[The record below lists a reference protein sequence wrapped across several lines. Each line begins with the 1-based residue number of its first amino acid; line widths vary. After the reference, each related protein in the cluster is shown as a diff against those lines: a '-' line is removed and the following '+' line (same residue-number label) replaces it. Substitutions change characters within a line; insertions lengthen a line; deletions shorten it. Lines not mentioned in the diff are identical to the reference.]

1 MKKIIS
7 ALLSLVIFV
16 MYSGAAF
23 AVGINKGA
31 NKGVNKGVKIAKIA
45 SKSTQPPQAASVQK
59 DEAHIKAKQQAA
71 ASQKAQVQQMQQ
83 MAVAAKSHLKP
94 AANAKQIELAF
105 VFDGPSD
112 KNQQVLEKFQKII
125 KVQLLPD
132 YIANFPKDLIFT
144 GDWTEKGAIAA
155 SDKALASR
163 ARMVISL
170 GYLSSNYYAD
180 KKNKNKYVVTID
192 QYGLRDFGDHFFNP
206 IQQMTSDFTTFKVLN
221 PNIKKTAILM
231 NETYYKTRTDWDN
244 FISKKL
250 KEKKCDLAFAVVPV
264 NSNISASLSKMPKD
278 VDSAFVTPLYNL
290 TSDQRKE
297 LYKQLLNKKIPTFS
311 SVGKEDVELGAM
323 LGASTADVDKKL
335 AEATSFNIH
344 GVLHGN
350 AVKNEKI
357 PFYDD
362 KVIFY
367 NSDTGEALG
376 YTPALRLLNN
386 ATVISNKQ
394 KTVYDLDTLIRTL
407 DDSNLD
413 MVRKRYLITSA
424 RRSVASAYLRYLP
437 TLRLDLGYQ
446 TYNSGYAESY
456 ANVPTSVGAFTVAMD
471 QVLYSPDLVTNI
483 IVKHKKLKF
492 NKAEADLTKANTEYH
507 VANLYIETLML
518 GNMLKVQEEYV
529 QETRENLAIARVRE
543 KTGKCGYEEVF
554 RWAGEVSEAEKKLLA
569 MQADY
574 KNLKIQINKL
584 LNANQKGDFTFKPLT
599 ANDPAF
605 FTTDLHVIDHVRDP
619 KKLGQFTDLLVKE
632 VQYLSPETTKLKAA
646 IAMKK
651 AEMSNYGQ
659 KFFMPNAKMS
669 LEYQTQFGRNL
680 PYEESGH
687 NQLKG
692 ATAAAQSSAAEAQAM
707 ANAKQDAQA
716 AAAAVI
722 AGGGSAADA
731 QAAANNVMLAS
742 TPGAVG
748 AGAQAFS
755 DYWNGSPYLGLD
767 QQSFRFFIGAQW
779 KPIEGGHK
787 IAEIA
792 RCKAE
797 LNELNAYLEEVNTE
811 IEMRVRSVVNQAIAK
826 YFMIEKSYKAMFA
839 EQENYEMVKAKYL
852 RGECPI
858 NQLVDA
864 QQLYLKAKV
873 DAINSQYDFFKELI
887 WVQRGLLSVN
897 WTQASDEA
905 KKWINNIPNIL
916 PAEPDFSL

>member
-1 MKKIIS
+1 MKKIFS
-7 ALLSLVIFV
+7 VLLSLAFLGVYTGV
-16 MYSGAAF
+16 VTAAPK
-23 AVGINKGA
+23 VKGENKGI
-31 NKGVNKGVKIAKIA
+31 VKLASAKKTA
-45 SKSTQPPQAASVQK
+45 PQAASVQQT
-59 DEAHIKAKQQAA
+59 EAAKKAKQQAIA
-71 ASQKAQVQQMQQ
+71 TQKAQAQQMQQ
-83 MAVAAKSHLKP
+83 MAAAAKSIHLKP
-94 AANAKQIELAF
+94 AANAKPIELAF

-112 KNQQVLEKFQKII
+112 KNQQVLEKFQKTI
-125 KVQLLPD
+125 KIQLLPD
-132 YIANFPKDLIFT
+132 YIASFPKDLVFT
-144 GDWTEKGAIAA
+144 GNWTEAGAKAA

-170 GYLSSNYYAD
+170 GYLSSNYYSD
-180 KKNKNKYVVTID
+180 KKDKKKYVVTID

-206 IQQMTSDFTTFKVLN
+206 IQQMTSDFATFKVLN
-221 PNIKKTAILM
+221 PQIKKTAILM
-231 NETYYKTRTDWDN
+231 NETYYKTRTDWN
-244 FISKKL
+244 TFISKKL

-264 NSNISASLSKMPKD
+264 NSNISASLSKIPKD
-278 VDSAFVTPLYNL
+278 VDSAFITPLYNL
-290 TSDQRKE
+290 SSDQRKD
-297 LYKQLLNKKIPTFS
+297 LYKQLLAKRLPTFS

-323 LGASTADVDKKL
+323 LGTSTFDVDKKL

-344 GVLHGN
+344 GVLHGK

-367 NSDTGEALG
+367 NSDVGEAIG

-386 ATVISNKQ
+386 SVVISNKP
-394 KTVYDLDTLIRTL
+394 KTTYDLNTLINAL

-413 MVRKRYLITSA
+413 MARKKYLIDAA
-424 RRSVASAYLRYLP
+424 RRSVTSAYLRYLP

-446 TYNSGYAESY
+446 TYNSGYARSY
-456 ANVPTSVGAFTVAMD
+456 SDVPTSVGAFTVAMD

-492 NKAEADLTKANTEYH
+492 DKAEHDLTKANTEYH

-518 GNMLKVQEEYV
+518 ANMLKIQEEYV

-554 RWAGEVSEAEKKLLA
+554 RWAGEVSEAEKKLLM

-584 LNANQKGDFTFKPLT
+584 LNKNQKEDIAFKPLT

-605 FTTDLHVIDHVRDP
+605 FSSDVHIIDHVRDP
-619 KKLGQFTDLLVKE
+619 KKLGQFTDMLVQE

-680 PYEESGH
+680 PYENAGH
-687 NQLKG
+687 NQLIG
-692 ATAAAQSSAAEAQAM
+692 ANSAASSAAAT
-707 ANAKQDAQA
+707 AQA
-716 AAAAVI
+716 ASAGGNAAV
-722 AGGGSAADA
+722 A
-731 QAAANNVMLAS
+731 
-742 TPGAVG
+742 
-748 AGAQAFS
+748 AGAKAWAYGIPGMS
-755 DYWNGSPYLGLD
+755 TGYYNSPYLGLD

-792 RCKAE
+792 RCKSE

-811 IEMRVRSVVNQAIAK
+811 IEMRVRSVVNNAISK

-839 EQENYEMVKAKYL
+839 EGENYDMVKALYL
-852 RGECPI
+852 RGEAPV
-858 NQLVDA
+858 NQLADA

-897 WTQASDEA
+897 WVNANDYA
-905 KKWINNIPNIL
+905 KKWMKNIPSVL

>member
-1 MKKIIS
+1 MKKLFS
-7 ALLSLVIFV
+7 ALLSLMIFV

-23 AVGINKGA
+23 AAKN
-31 NKGVNKGVKIAKIA
+31 VKVT
-45 SKSTQPPQAASVQK
+45 SKPAPQAASVQQN
-59 DEAHIKAKQQAA
+59 EAHIKAKQQAV
-71 ASQKAQVQQMQQ
+71 ASQKAQMQQMQQ

-94 AANAKQIELAF
+94 AANAKPIELAF

-112 KNQQVLEKFQKII
+112 KNQQVLAKFQQTI

-132 YIANFPKDLIFT
+132 YIASFPKDLIFT
-144 GDWTEKGAIAA
+144 GDWTEKGAKAA

-170 GYLSSNYYAD
+170 GYFSSNYYAD
-180 KKNKNKYVVTID
+180 KKDKKKYVVTID
-192 QYGLRDFGDHFFNP
+192 QYGLRDFGNHFFNP

-231 NETYYKTRTDWDN
+231 NETYYKTRSDWN
-244 FISKKL
+244 TFIDKKL
-250 KEKKCDLAFAVVPV
+250 KEKKCDLAFVVVPV

-290 TSDQRKE
+290 SAEQRKE
-297 LYKQLLNKKIPTFS
+297 LYKQLLSKKLPTFS

-344 GVLHGN
+344 GVLHGQ

-367 NSDTGEALG
+367 NADTGEALG

-386 ATVISNKQ
+386 ATVISNKP
-394 KTVYDLDTLIRTL
+394 KKMYDLNTLITTL
-407 DDSNLD
+407 DESNLD
-413 MVRKRYLITSA
+413 IIRKRFLINAA
-424 RRSVASAYLRYLP
+424 RRSVTSAYLRYLP

-446 TYNSGYAESY
+446 TYNSGYATSY
-456 ANVPTSVGAFTVAMD
+456 SDVPTSVGAFTVAMD

-492 NKAEADLTKANTEYH
+492 DKAEHDLTKANTEYH
-507 VANLYIETLML
+507 IANLYIETLML
-518 GNMLKVQEEYV
+518 GNMIKIQEEYV

-554 RWAGEVSEAEKKLLA
+554 RWAGEVSESEKKLLS

-574 KNLKIQINKL
+574 KNLQLQINKL
-584 LNANQKGDFTFKPLT
+584 LNNKNQKEDFAFKPLT

-605 FTTDLHVIDHVRDP
+605 FTSDLHVIDHVRDP
-619 KKLGQFTDLLVKE
+619 KKLEQFTTMLVQE

-687 NQLKG
+687 MQLKG
-692 ATAAAQSSAAEAQAM
+692 AQGAAQSAAAQAQATQAM
-707 ANAKQDAQA
+707 APADWANPAK
-716 AAAAVI
+716 V
-722 AGGGSAADA
+722 GG
-731 QAAANNVMLAS
+731 VF
-742 TPGAVG
+742 G
-748 AGAQAFS
+748 AGAQGFANG
-755 DYWNGSPYLGLD
+755 YYGSPYLGLD

-811 IEMRVRSVVNQAIAK
+811 IEMKVRSVVNNAIAK

-852 RGECPI
+852 RGECPV
-858 NQLVDA
+858 NQLADA
-864 QQLYLKAKV
+864 QHLYLKAKT

-897 WTQASDEA
+897 WVNANDYA

-916 PAEPDFSL
+916 PAEPDFNL

>member
-1 MKKIIS
+1 MKKILCSI
-7 ALLSLVIFV
+7 LSLMIFT
-16 MYSGAAF
+16 MYSGVAF
-23 AVGINKGA
+23 AAQKVSKTSA
-31 NKGVNKGVKIAKIA
+31 AKTTNQVRLQTDSA
-45 SKSTQPPQAASVQK
+45 KQAADAQRAAVRQAGAQK
-59 DEAHIKAKQQAA
+59 QA
-71 ASQKAQVQQMQQ
+71 QQMQA
-83 MAVAAKSHLKP
+83 MAAATKSHLKP
-94 AANAKQIELAF
+94 AANAKPIELAF

-112 KNQQVLEKFQKII
+112 KNQQVLEKFQKTI
-125 KVQLLPD
+125 KIQLLPD
-132 YIANFPKDLIFT
+132 YIASFPKDLIFT

-206 IQQMTSDFTTFKVLN
+206 IQQMTSDFITFKVLN

-231 NETYYKTRTDWDN
+231 NETYYKTRNDWN
-244 FISKKL
+244 TFITKKL
-250 KEKKCDLAFAVVPV
+250 QEKKCDLAFVVVPV
-264 NSNISASLSKMPKD
+264 NNNISASLAKIPSD

-290 TSDQRKE
+290 TYDQRKE
-297 LYKQLLNKKIPTFS
+297 LYNQLNERKLPSFS
-311 SVGKEDVELGAM
+311 SVGKEDVEIGAM
-323 LGASTADVDKKL
+323 LGTSTMDVDKKL

-376 YTPALRLLNN
+376 YTPPLRLLNN
-386 ATVISNKQ
+386 STVISNKP
-394 KTVYDLDTLIRTL
+394 KNMYDLNSLIQAL
-407 DDSNLD
+407 DNGNLD
-413 MVRKRYLITSA
+413 MQRKKYLIDAA
-424 RRSVASAYLRYLP
+424 RRSVYSAYLRYLP
-437 TLRLDLGYQ
+437 TLRIDLGYQ
-446 TYNSGYAESY
+446 TYNSSY
-456 ANVPTSVGAFTVAMD
+456 AKSYSDVPTSAGAFTLAMD
-471 QVLYSPDLVTNI
+471 QVIYSPDLVTNI

-492 NKAEADLTKANTEYH
+492 DKAEHALTKANTEYQ

-518 GNMLKVQEEYV
+518 GNMLKIQEEYV

-554 RWAGEVSEAEKKLLA
+554 RWAGEVSEAEKKFLA

-574 KNLKIQINKL
+574 KNLKVQISKL
-584 LNANQKGDFTFKPLT
+584 LNADQKADFTFKPLT

-619 KKLGQFTDLLVKE
+619 KKLGQFTDMLVQE

-669 LEYQTQFGRNL
+669 LEYTSQFGRNI
-680 PYEESGH
+680 PYETAGH
-687 NQLKG
+687 NQMK
-692 ATAAAQSSAAEAQAM
+692 
-707 ANAKQDAQA
+707 A
-716 AAAAVI
+716 AAASL
-722 AGGGSAADA
+722 AGSGFP
-731 QAAANNVMLAS
+731 LA
-742 TPGAVG
+742 PYAGNPVG
-748 AGAQAFS
+748 A
-755 DYWNGSPYLGLD
+755 WMNSPYLGLD
-767 QQSFRFFIGAQW
+767 EHSMRFFIGAQW

-787 IAEIA
+787 IAEIG

-811 IEMRVRSVVNQAIAK
+811 IEMHVRTVVNRAISK

-839 EQENYEMVKAKYL
+839 ESENYEMVKALYL
-852 RGECPI
+852 RGEAPI
-858 NQLVDA
+858 NQIVDA
-864 QQLYLKAKV
+864 QQLYLKAKT
-873 DAINSQYDFFKELI
+873 DAINSQYEFFKELI
-887 WVQRGLLSVN
+887 WVQRGLLSVD

-905 KKWINNIPNIL
+905 KKWIDNIPNVL
-916 PAEPDFSL
+916 PAEPDFTL

>member
-1 MKKIIS
+1 MKKILS
-7 ALLSLVIFV
+7 ALLSLMIFV
-16 MYSGAAF
+16 MYSGAAY
-23 AVGINKGA
+23 AAPKS
-31 NKGVNKGVKIAKIA
+31 KGVQVSS
-45 SKSTQPPQAASVQK
+45 SKPAQAASVQQN
-59 DEAHIKAKQQAA
+59 EAHIKAKQQAA
-71 ASQKAQVQQMQQ
+71 ASQKAQMQQMQQ

-94 AANAKQIELAF
+94 APNAKPIELAF

-112 KNQQVLEKFQKII
+112 KNQQVLEKFQKTI

-132 YIANFPKDLIFT
+132 YIASFPKDLIFT

-170 GYLSSNYYAD
+170 GYFSSNYYSD
-180 KKNKNKYVVTID
+180 KKNKTKYVVTID

-206 IQQMTSDFTTFKVLN
+206 VQQMTSDFKTFKVLN
-221 PNIKKTAILM
+221 PSIKKTAILL
-231 NETYYKTRTDWDN
+231 NETYYKTRNDWN
-244 FISKKL
+244 TYIAKKL
-250 KEKKCDLAFAVVPV
+250 QEKKCDLAFVAIPV
-264 NSNISASLSKMPKD
+264 NSNVTASLNKIPKD
-278 VDSAFVTPLYNL
+278 VDSVFVTPLYNL
-290 TSDQRKE
+290 TVDQRKE
-297 LYKQLLNKKIPTFS
+297 LYRQLNARKLPTFS

-344 GVLHGN
+344 GVLHGQ

-386 ATVISNKQ
+386 ATVISNKP
-394 KTVYDLDTLIRTL
+394 KTVYDLNTLIKTL

-413 MVRKRYLITSA
+413 MIRKRFLINSA

-456 ANVPTSVGAFTVAMD
+456 SNVPTSVGAFTVAMD
-471 QVLYSPDLVTNI
+471 QVIYSPDLVTNI

-492 NKAEADLTKANTEYH
+492 NKAEADLTKANTEYQ

-518 GNMLKVQEEYV
+518 GNMINIQEEFV

-554 RWAGEVSEAEKKLLA
+554 RWAGEVSEAEKKLLM
-569 MQADY
+569 MQADF
-574 KNLKIQINKL
+574 KNLKIEISKL
-584 LNANQKGDFTFKPLT
+584 LNANQKNDFAFKPLT

-605 FTTDLHVIDHVRDP
+605 FTSDLHVIDHVRDP
-619 KKLGQFTDLLVKE
+619 KKLEKFTEMLVQE

-680 PYEESGH
+680 PYEDSGH
-687 NQLKG
+687 NQLKAATASAQSANAQAQ
-692 ATAAAQSSAAEAQAM
+692 ATAAA
-707 ANAKQDAQA
+707 NAK
-716 AAAAVI
+716 
-722 AGGGSAADA
+722 
-731 QAAANNVMLAS
+731 
-742 TPGAVG
+742 TPGTEGSWTDPRTVPGILG
-748 AGAQAFS
+748 AGAQGFA
-755 DYWNGSPYLGLD
+755 DGWYNSPYLGLD
-767 QQSFRFFIGAQW
+767 EQSFRFFIGAQW

-811 IEMRVRSVVNQAIAK
+811 IEMRVRSVVNNAIAK

-839 EQENYEMVKAKYL
+839 EGENYEMVKAKYL

-858 NQLVDA
+858 NQLSDA
-864 QQLYLKAKV
+864 QHLYFKAKT

-897 WTQASDEA
+897 WTQAGDEA

-916 PAEPDFSL
+916 PAEGDFSL

>member
-1 MKKIIS
+1 MKKLIS
-7 ALLSLVIFV
+7 ALLSLMIFV
-16 MYSGAAF
+16 MYSGAAYAAKTVKSAKPAAKTQTTQ
-23 AVGINKGA
+23 AV
-31 NKGVNKGVKIAKIA
+31 
-45 SKSTQPPQAASVQK
+45 TVQK
-59 DEAHIKAKQQAA
+59 DEAHVKAKQQAA
-71 ASQKAQVQQMQQ
+71 ASQKAQMQQMQQ
-83 MAVAAKSHLKP
+83 MAIAAKSHLKP
-94 AANAKQIELAF
+94 AANAKPIELAF

-112 KNQQVLEKFQKII
+112 KNQKVLEQFQKTI
-125 KVQLLPD
+125 KIQLLPD
-132 YIANFPKDLIFT
+132 YIASFPKDLIFT

-155 SDKALASR
+155 SNKALASR

-170 GYLSSNYYAD
+170 GYLSSNYYSD
-180 KKNKNKYVVTID
+180 KKDKKKYVITID
-192 QYGLRDFGDHFFNP
+192 QYGLRDFGNHFFNP
-206 IQQMTSDFTTFKVLN
+206 VQQMASDFTTFKVLN
-221 PNIKKTAILM
+221 PSIKKTAILM
-231 NETYYKTRTDWDN
+231 NETYYKTRNDWN
-244 FISKKL
+244 AYITKKL
-250 KEKKCDLAFAVVPV
+250 QEKKCDLAFVVIPV
-264 NSNISASLSKMPKD
+264 NSNISASLGKIPND
-278 VDSAFVTPLYNL
+278 VDSVFVTPLYNL
-290 TSDQRKE
+290 SSEQRKDM
-297 LYKQLLNKKIPTFS
+297 YKQLLNKKLPTFS

-344 GVLHGN
+344 GVLHGQ
-350 AVKNEKI
+350 AVKTEKI

-367 NSDTGEALG
+367 NADTGEALG

-386 ATVISNKQ
+386 ATVISKKQ
-394 KTVYDLDTLIRTL
+394 KKMYDLNTLITTL
-407 DDSNLD
+407 NDSNLD
-413 MVRKRYLITSA
+413 IIRKRFLINAA

-446 TYNSGYAESY
+446 TYNSGYATSY
-456 ANVPTSVGAFTVAMD
+456 SDVPTSVGAFTVAMD

-492 NKAEADLTKANTEYH
+492 DKAEHDLTKANTEYH
-507 VANLYIETLML
+507 IANLYIETLML
-518 GNMLKVQEEYV
+518 GNMIKIQEEYV

-554 RWAGEVSEAEKKLLA
+554 RWAGEVSESEKKLLS

-574 KNLKIQINKL
+574 KNLQLQINKL
-584 LNANQKGDFTFKPLT
+584 LNNKNQKEDFAFKPLT

-605 FTTDLHVIDHVRDP
+605 FTSDLHVIDHVRDP
-619 KKLGQFTDLLVKE
+619 KKLEQFTTMLVQE

-680 PYEESGH
+680 PYENAGH
-687 NQLKG
+687 NQVIG
-692 ATAAAQSSAAEAQAM
+692 ANSAASSAAATAAAVNAGAPAGTALAAG
-707 ANAKQDAQA
+707 ANAW
-716 AAAAVI
+716 
-722 AGGGSAADA
+722 
-731 QAAANNVMLAS
+731 ANGIPGMS
-742 TPGAVG
+742 TG
-748 AGAQAFS
+748 
-755 DYWNGSPYLGLD
+755 YYNSPYLGLD

-787 IAEIA
+787 IAEIG

-797 LNELNAYLEEVNTE
+797 LNELNAYLEEVNME
-811 IEMRVRSVVNQAIAK
+811 IEMKVRSVVNNAIAK

-852 RGECPI
+852 RGESPI

-864 QQLYLKAKV
+864 QHLYLQAKV
-873 DAINSQYDFFKELI
+873 DAINSQYDFFKELV

-905 KKWINNIPNIL
+905 KKWIDNIPNIL
-916 PAEPDFSL
+916 PAEPDFAL